1 MNQELIT
8 RSAKETMD
16 QGRRFASQLQ
26 RGDIVCLRGDLGAGK
41 TTWVKGLAEGLGLSA
56 NESVTSPTFA
66 LMHRYA
72 SRIPLYHFDC
82 YRIHSPEE
90 LIEIGFEEFVNDR
103 DAVICIEWPEK
114 AGALIPAT
122 GWNVSISHQGSDE
135 RLIQIQKR

>member
-8 RSAKETMD
+8 RSAKETIN
-16 QGRRFASQLQ
+16 QGRLFASLLQ
-26 RGDIVCLRGDLGAGK
+26 CGDVVCLRGDLGAGK
-41 TTWVKGLAEGLGLSA
+41 TTWVKGLAEGLGLSG

-66 LMHRYA
+66 LMHRYG

-82 YRIHSPEE
+82 YRLNSPEE

-122 GWNVSISHQGSDE
+122 GWDVSILHQGGEE
-135 RLIQIQKR
+135 RLIQIRKK